1 MHEFFLVFMGGR
13 VMLDIMTFS
22 QFGLHFAKEAEIVIK
37 LQNVGGLLMH
47 KNDAIKISA
56 AIKGKLP
63 RR

>member
-13 VMLDIMTFS
+13 VMLDMTFS

-37 LQNVGGLLMH
+37 LQNVGGLLMR

>member
-1 MHEFFLVFMGGR
+1 MVDM
-13 VMLDIMTFS
+13 FS

-37 LQNVGGLLMH
+37 LQNVGGLLMR